1 MKSRFQNNL
10 DGAADMGTY
19 FELSL
24 QRFIIQMPQY
34 AGMLAG
40 APIDFSDP
48 RYIVRFRF
56 LKNGRI
62 DLEVGYP
69 EDSEWRIGQPDTS
82 KQLSYPSANEEIE
95 TLLDDVTLQ
104 GGSFFSMPLSE
115 YIEMYPETRK
125 LFENFDIDSKAV
137 CFYRDD
143 NRNTKMIVGKID
155 NDDEDWERI
164 IRDFEQ
170 EKKANTQR

>member
-24 QRFIIQMPQY
+24 QRFIVQMPQY

-82 KQLSYPSANEEIE
+82 KKLSYPSANEEIE
-95 TLLDDVTLQ
+95 TLLDDLTLQ

-115 YIEMYPETRK
+115 YIEMYPETKK

-137 CFYRDD
+137 CTFP
-143 NRNTKMIVGKID
+143 NPP
-155 NDDEDWERI
+155 
-164 IRDFEQ
+164 
-170 EKKANTQR
+170 

>member
-40 APIDFSDP
+40 APIDYSDP

-69 EDSEWRIGQPDTS
+69 EDSEWRIGQSDTS

-95 TLLDDVTLQ
+95 TGRLVQRILCRHRCKECKRIARYIQNQLREDQLSDQMTLR
-104 GGSFFSMPLSE
+104 E
-115 YIEMYPETRK
+115 
-125 LFENFDIDSKAV
+125 FENSFMGG
-137 CFYRDD
+137 R
-143 NRNTKMIVGKID
+143 
-155 NDDEDWERI
+155 
-164 IRDFEQ
+164 
-170 EKKANTQR
+170 

>member
-95 TLLDDVTLQ
+95 TLLDDLILQ

-115 YIEMYPETRK
+115 YIEMYPETKK

-170 EKKANTQR
+170 E